1 MTVAD
6 TTLPIP
12 TVSVIMAAYNGA
24 ALITE
29 TLASLSAQTFGDFE
43 VIVVDDCS
51 TDSTREVIAAWPDP
65 RVRLV
70 ALEQNGGPVRAR
82 NRAIAEARGRYI
94 AALDHDDL
102 CHPER
107 FARQVAYLDAH
118 PDTVLLG
125 TAADI
130 LEEGTTHA
138 SSYAPATTPHLVAW
152 LTRIENPLVW
162 SSVMVR
168 TEAARKLDPFTRPD
182 ILYAEDFDLY
192 HRIQPLGR
200 IARLDTPLLTYRSHP
215 GGISKRFTDTME
227 ANSLRVLTEAYRPL
241 FGDVAEAKAA
251 LVAEYL
257 MAKRPVPDR
266 GTLSALGETL
276 AALQAAYFGAYD
288 CDAQDVRMIKWETAR
303 RWGQVGRTGLRAG
316 TIGVADI
323 LAVRPEHLGLGYA
336 GLEALMWS
344 GLVGG
349 VRRMGAQ
356 TLAAKI
362 IRPVPSRAKT

>member
-1 MTVAD
+1 VTAATD
-6 TTLPIP
+6 P
-12 TVSVIMAAYNGA
+12 TISVIMAAYNGA
-24 ALITE
+24 ALLPE
-29 TLASLSAQTFGDFE
+29 TLASLSAQTFADFE

-51 TDSTREVIAAWPDP
+51 TDSTRDVIAAWPDP
-65 RVRLV
+65 RLRLV

-82 NRAIAEARGRYI
+82 NRAFAESRGRYI

-125 TAADI
+125 TAAEI
-130 LEEGTTHA
+130 LEDGVTTP
-138 SSYAPATTPHLVAW
+138 SNYAPVTTPHLVAW
-152 LTRIENPLVW
+152 LSRIENPLVW

-168 TEAARKLDPFTRPD
+168 ADAAHKLEPFTRPD

-192 HRIQPLGR
+192 HRMQPLGR
-200 IARLDTPLLTYRSHP
+200 IARLDVPLIVYRSHP
-215 GGISKRFTDTME
+215 GGISKRFMETME
-227 ANSLRVLTEAYRPL
+227 ANTLRVLTGAYAPL
-241 FGDVAEAKAA
+241 FGDRAEATAR
-251 LVAEYL
+251 LIGDYL

-266 GTLSALGETL
+266 ATL
-276 AALQAAYFGAYD
+276 AALGHALSRLQADYFATHD
-288 CDAQDVRMIKWETAR
+288 CAASDVQLIKWETAR

-316 TIGVADI
+316 TIGVADVI
-323 LAVRPEHLGLGYA
+323 AVRPEHLGLGYA
-336 GLEALMWS
+336 GVEALMWS

-349 VRRMGAQ
+349 ARRLGAQ

-362 IRPVPSRAKT
+362 IRPGPNRAKT

>member
-1 MTVAD
+1 MTA
-6 TTLPIP
+6 P
-12 TVSVIMAAYNGA
+12 TISVIIAAYNGA
-24 ALITE
+24 ALIRE
-29 TLASLSAQTFGDFE
+29 TLATLDAQTFADFE

-51 TDSTREVIAAWPDP
+51 TDTTREVVAAWPDP

-82 NRAIAEARGRYI
+82 NRAVAEARGRYI

-102 CHPER
+102 CHPQR
-107 FARQVAYLDAH
+107 FARQLAYLDAH

-130 LEEGTTHA
+130 LEDGVTTP
-138 SSYAPATTPHLVAW
+138 SSYAPVTTPHLIAW

-168 TEAARKLDPFTRPD
+168 ADAARRLDPFTRPD

-200 IARLDTPLLTYRSHP
+200 IARLDTPLIVYRSHP
-215 GGISKRFTDTME
+215 GGISKRFMDTME
-227 ANSLRVLTEAYRPL
+227 ANTLRVLTDAYAPL
-241 FGDVAEAKAA
+241 FGDRAGATAA
-251 LVAEYL
+251 LIAQHM

-266 GTLSALGETL
+266 ATLAALGQAL
-276 AALQAAYFGAYD
+276 AALQANYLATHD
-288 CDAQDVRMIKWETAR
+288 CDAQDRRLIKWETAR
-303 RWGQVGRTGLRAG
+303 RWAQVGRTALRAG
-316 TIGVADI
+316 TIGVADVV
-323 LAVRPEHLGLGYA
+323 AVRPEHLGLGYA
-336 GLEALMWS
+336 GVEALMWS

-349 VRRMGAQ
+349 ARRLGAQ

-362 IRPVPSRAKT
+362 IRPGPSRAKT